1 MKRTKSQLN
10 AIYYFHRGQLERRRT
25 AIKALYGW
33 LNPATDLSPSGVI
46 WLKEVIEGGYAG
58 EFVITCNGY
67 REHRRS
73 INWKAV
79 SGRLPWTCHYAEF
92 ERYRA
97 AVRAQK
103 SPYYRRRLAKLGI
116 DWRYVQK
123 PYGTEGIEL
132 D

>member
-1 MKRTKSQLN
+1 MQRAKSQLN
-10 AIYYFHRGQLERRRT
+10 AIYYSYRDRAERRRN
-25 AIKALYGW
+25 ARKALY
-33 LNPATDLSPSGVI
+33 A
-46 WLKEVIEGGYAG
+46 WLKPGDLIESTELWLKNAIEDGFAG
-58 EFVITCNGY
+58 EFVSTCNGY
-67 REHRRS
+67 RENRRP

-79 SGRLPWTCHYAEF
+79 SGRLPYTWSYVEF

-103 SPYYRRRLAKLGI
+103 SRYYRRRLAKLGI
-116 DWRYVQK
+116 NWRYVEK

>member
-10 AIYYFHRGQLERRRT
+10 AIYYSYRDRAERRRT
-25 AIKALYGW
+25 AGKAIYGW
-33 LNPATDLSPSGVI
+33 LNPGGLSESAAL
-46 WLKEVIEGGYAG
+46 WLKKAIEDGWAG
-58 EFVITCNGY
+58 EFVSTCNGY
-67 REHRRS
+67 RENRRP

-79 SGRLPWTCHYAEF
+79 SARLPWTWHYAEF

-103 SPYYRRRLAKLGI
+103 SPYYRRRLTKLGI
-116 DWRYVQK
+116 DWKTVKR
-123 PYGTEGIEL
+123 PYGTEAIDL

>member
-10 AIYYFHRGQLERRRT
+10 AIYYARRDRAERRRNART
-25 AIKALYGW
+25 ALYGW
-33 LNPATDLSPSGVI
+33 LTPGAPPESAAL
-46 WLKEVIEGGYAG
+46 WLKNAIEDGCAG
-58 EFVITCNGY
+58 EFVRTCNGY
-67 REHRRS
+67 RENRRP

-79 SGRLPWTCHYAEF
+79 CGCLPWTWHYAEF

-103 SPYYRRRLAKLGI
+103 STYYRRRLAKLGI
-116 DWRYVQK
+116 DWRHVQK
-123 PYGTEGIEL
+123 PYETEAIEI

>member
-10 AIYYFHRGQLERRRT
+10 AIYYSYRDRSERRSNARK
-25 AIKALYGW
+25 AIYGW
-33 LNPATDLSPSGVI
+33 LNPGDLSESAAL
-46 WLKEVIEGGYAG
+46 WLKNAIEDGCAG

-67 REHRRS
+67 RENRRP
-73 INWKAV
+73 INWNAV
-79 SGRLPWTCHYAEF
+79 SGRLPWTWHYAEF

-116 DWRYVQK
+116 DWRHVQK
-123 PYGTEGIEL
+123 PYETEAIEL